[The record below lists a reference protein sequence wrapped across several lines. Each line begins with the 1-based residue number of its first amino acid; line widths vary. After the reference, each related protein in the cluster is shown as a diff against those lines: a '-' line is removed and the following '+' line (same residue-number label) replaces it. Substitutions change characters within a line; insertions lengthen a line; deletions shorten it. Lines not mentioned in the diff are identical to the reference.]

1 MDQRRPRGREKN
13 VTGNSTGVHKRGD
26 GLGTGPVGSSNGYS
40 GKTGGHSSGG
50 GYSSGSGH
58 SGPNRAVLGGG
69 GSLVL
74 ILAVLFLLYRCGGLS
89 SIFGGNSNQTQAP
102 TTSESSGSLLGGLG
116 DLAGSLLGGGG
127 DILST
132 FTGGGS
138 APSSYGADVSNYSS
152 SATSYSKVDTSVA
165 AGSRAKRTNIIGN
178 GQDQVTLMVYMCG
191 TDLESKAGMASS
203 DLAEMAAA
211 KYGNNVNVI
220 VYTGGC
226 KKWQTSGISNTNN
239 QIYQVINGGLKRL
252 VDNDGSK
259 VMTDPNTLS
268 SFIKWAAKNFP
279 ANRYELIFW
288 DHGGGSVSGYGYDEK
303 NSRSGAM
310 DLAEINTALKNGGV
324 KFDFIGFDACLMA
337 TAETALMLNN
347 HADYMIASE
356 ETEPGIGWYYTNWLT
371 QLGNNTSTPTLEL
384 GKTIVDDFVAQCA
397 RKCAG
402 QKTTLSVIDLAE
414 FANTVPSTL
423 TNFSK
428 SISQQIANK
437 DYKSVSDAR
446 YATREFA
453 SSNRIDQVD
462 LVDLCKKIGTTQ
474 SNALAKAIQG
484 AVKYNKTSSNMTNAY
499 GVSIYFPYQRASY
512 VDTMCETYEDIGMDD
527 DYAKAIRQF
536 ANLEVSGQVASGGSS
551 AASGSLFGS
560 LLGSLGSSTSSSSSL
575 GDADM
580 IGSLLGS
587 FLGGGS
593 GMSGLID
600 GLTGRNIDFM
610 GDRALSVDET
620 ANYIAMN
627 HFDPA
632 NLSWKEALDGTAVLD
647 MPDSQWAYIH
657 SCDLNMF
664 YDDGEG
670 YVDLGLDNIYDWTS
684 DGKLIASNDRTWL
697 AINGQPVAYYHMDT
711 EDDGTNY
718 TITGRVP
725 AYLNKTLVNLIL
737 VFDNAHPYGYIA
749 GARTDY
755 KESET
760 LTVAKNLIELNE
772 GDVLEYVCDYYS
784 YDGKYLDSYYLGE
797 PMTVSKSMKIS
808 NVDVG
813 DGEVKIAYRFTDI
826 YNQEFWTPSLT
837 Y

>member
-50 GYSSGSGH
+50 GYSGGSGH

-69 GSLVL
+69 ISLPVIL
-74 ILAVLFLLYRCGGLS
+74 IALFLLYKCGGLGG
-89 SIFGGNSNQTQAP
+89 IFGGNSNASQDTQAQ
-102 TTSESSGSLLGGLG
+102 SSGSILDNLG
-116 DLAGSLLGGGG
+116 DLAGSLLGGG
-127 DILST
+127 DLLST
-132 FTGGGS
+132 ITGGGS

-203 DLAEMAAA
+203 DLQEMAAA

-239 QIYQVINGGLKRL
+239 QIYQVINGRLKRL

-268 SFIKWAAKNFP
+268 SFIKWAAKNYP

-303 NSRSGAM
+303 NSRAGAM

-560 LLGSLGSSTSSSSSL
+560 LLGTLGSSSSSSSSL

-772 GDVLEYVCDYYS
+772 GDVLEFVCDYYS